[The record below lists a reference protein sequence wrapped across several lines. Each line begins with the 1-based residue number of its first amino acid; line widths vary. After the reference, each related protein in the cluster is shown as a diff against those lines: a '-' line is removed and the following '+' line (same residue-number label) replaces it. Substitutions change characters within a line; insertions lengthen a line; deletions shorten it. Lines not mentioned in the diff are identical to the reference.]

1 VALVGP
7 VFIDTSILL
16 AGLVEMGD
24 ASVPADRILDDIARG
39 AVPQPLT
46 AWHCCLEFYSV
57 ATRLPAGL
65 RLEPELAKRLI
76 DEEILGRFQ
85 VYDLPRDSRSRF
97 LSDASSDRVTGGRI
111 YDAHIAEIARL
122 AGAQVV
128 VTENQRHFVAL
139 LRHGIR
145 VRTGAEYADECGLQ
159 T

>member
-1 VALVGP
+1 MALADP
-7 VFIDTSILL
+7 VFLDTSILL

-24 ASVPADRILDDIARG
+24 ASLAADRILDAIARG
-39 AVPQPLT
+39 AVPHPLT

-65 RLEPELAKRLI
+65 RLEPELARRLV
-76 DEEILGRFQ
+76 DEEILRRFQ
-85 VYDLPRDSRSRF
+85 VYDLPRDSRSGF
-97 LSDASSDRVTGGRI
+97 FTDAASSRVAGGRI

-128 VTENQRHFVAL
+128 VTDNPRHFVAL

-145 VRTGAEYADECGLQ
+145 VRSGAECVEEL
-159 T
+159 

>member
-7 VFIDTSILL
+7 VFFDTSVLL
-16 AGLVEMGD
+16 AGLVEMRD
-24 ASVPADRILDDIARG
+24 ASLPADRILDEIARG

-65 RLEPELAKRLI
+65 RLEPELARRLI

-85 VYDLPRDSRSRF
+85 VCDLPGDSRSR
-97 LSDASSDRVTGGRI
+97 LLADAAGNRVSGGRI

-122 AGAQVV
+122 AGARVV
-128 VTENQRHFVAL
+128 VTDNQRHFVAL

-145 VRTGAEYADECGLQ
+145 VRSAAEYVNECGLQ
-159 T
+159 